1 MQDWKTPF
9 EHNGPRKFAFGMIG
23 VYVVCAIGLLIAQT
37 LKTGGTGLA
46 PMVVVQCGVLAILLF
61 SDRGRREFLFIGIGF
76 MIVTISLIVAS
87 VEYFSAT

>member
-1 MQDWKTPF
+1 MNDWKTPF
-9 EHNGPRKFAFGMIG
+9 EYDGPRKFAFGLIG
-23 VYVVCAIGLLIAQT
+23 VYVVCAIGLSIAHT

-46 PMVVVQCGVLAILLF
+46 PMVVIQCGVLAVLLLN
-61 SDRGRREFLFIGIGF
+61 DRGRREFLFIGIGF